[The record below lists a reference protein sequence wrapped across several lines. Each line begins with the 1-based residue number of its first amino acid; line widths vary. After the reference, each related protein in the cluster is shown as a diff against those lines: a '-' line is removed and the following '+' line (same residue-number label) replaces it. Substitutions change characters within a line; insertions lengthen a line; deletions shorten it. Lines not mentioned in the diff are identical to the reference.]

1 MDFAFPFGNLFGY
14 PGTTTK
20 MYLSMLVSRFLF
32 LLIFRSEHSCLGSE
46 NWGRILSG
54 GWLPNSPKD
63 RLPRESTPNTELSG
77 TSMVCHLGSNQVGE
91 FQPHTLYVCMY
102 VCAYVCTY
110 MYVCIQV
117 LHSLSGRE
125 LPFVY
130 FASRSFLEPC
140 RGMKQSKFIVH
151 GV

>member
-77 TSMVCHLGSNQVGE
+77 TSMVCHLGSNQVGSSN
-91 FQPHTLYVCMY
+91 HTLYM
-102 VCAYVCTY
+102 YVCTY
-110 MYVCIQV
+110 VHMYVHICMYVYKSCIRLV
-117 LHSLSGRE
+117 VE
-125 LPFVY
+125 NC
-130 FASRSFLEPC
+130 RSYTSPADHFSNHAAL
-140 RGMKQSKFIVH
+140 
-151 GV
+151 